1 MRLPGK
7 ATAIEGTNT
16 YFLASG
22 AKWGMN
28 CCPDC
33 GNAVIAAYTGCPPSS
48 SPVKMQGLFLHFW
61 RTHLWQ
67 ADRKYE
73 GWMGFRLLPGAASHP
88 IRAHGWSSE
97 LPSDK

>member
-48 SPVKMQGLFLHFW
+48 SPVEMQGLFLPFLANSPLAAGSQI
-61 RTHLWQ
+61 RRMDGIPL
-67 ADRKYE
+67 ASRCCISSNSRSR
-73 GWMGFRLLPGAASHP
+73 MVVRIAFR
-88 IRAHGWSSE
+88 
-97 LPSDK
+97 